1 MDFIRKE
8 IDEEILK
15 ILLEKVSK
23 EELYIEKIIK
33 LTLEEFNIDYD
44 NLKNKNIIRRVLFGK
59 GSLDLNHKDDK
70 NIATEKGD
78 KMTAKEIMESLQQG
92 KKMRQKDW
100 NRCSYIKLDEKGN
113 IVDCY
118 GEIYTSITINVNTVW
133 EEYVEIVSFSKVVD
147 HILNGGSAHR
157 IDIYNRRRDVYLD
170 ETNSLTCIIYPKKN
184 DRKRYINLEAEDLE
198 ATNWVLN

>member
-44 NLKNKNIIRRVLFGK
+44 KLKNKNVIRRVLFGK
-59 GSLDLNHKDDK
+59 GSLDLNHKYDK
-70 NIATEKGD
+70 NITIEKGD
-78 KMTAKEIMESLQQG
+78 KMSAKEIMELLLQG

-100 NRCSYIKLDEKGN
+100 NPCSYIQLDEKGN

-118 GEIYTSITINVNTVW
+118 GELYTSITINVNNVW
-133 EEYVEIVSFSKVVD
+133 EEYVELVPFSKVID

-157 IDIYNRRRDVYLD
+157 IDTYNQRKVVYIDDNNLK
-170 ETNSLTCIIYPKKN
+170 CIVYPKDIDMK
-184 DRKRYINLEAEDLE
+184 KYINLEAEDLE